1 MNFKNWLFTEEI
13 WQGKVATVYHR
24 TKPKDISR
32 LLTTSF
38 NAGAG
43 TGCLYG
49 CGLYTTFSIE
59 SQFTDYMR
67 QYGESLVKFKVTDL
81 DKFII
86 THKNVA
92 RQVLGAN
99 YKVSDQLNR
108 LNLAHLY
115 SEQEMQQF
123 DKDMETAQFSSDV
136 AKDMYSINFRIS
148 EQAKGIIYNG
158 RRDGYCLLKYPPI
171 EDGSVTM
178 LAYAESAPASDMS
191 TMRDL
196 EQDKGWT
203 KSTGKVSLR
212 TIYTVPEEER
222 IAKVQTEEPSQTVT
236 QRMWYA
242 KNKDVMAKFIIQ
254 KYPTLNDNQV
264 QALLAH
270 SENKDLIIDALINKK
285 SSISEENLEYM
296 LGLSSNPDKV
306 SKKLVE
312 NKLLKMNRYTYGI
325 LLTKSKDQLN
335 LAKFIAEKF
344 EPIPFFNSLLYDI
357 TKPEDKIN
365 FIDWVLANN
374 KKFEMNGDN
383 EETLLYFAGNPQKII
398 RFIIDKFPRIHDL
411 RLMLEKSTDKN
422 ETISLLMKKGIEIN
436 TEVVKIFMNN
446 TSDLVKMAE
455 YIIANKKEFD
465 GDDTE
470 YLLHPIPEDQK
481 PRIIDMLL
489 KSGKKLDSDGMI
501 NLIYHDRDNQLKII
515 DYLIKNKDLKDIDVQ
530 GILHHAD
537 DKEKVA
543 EMLGEDNFD
552 KLGPVIQTDLIRY
565 ADNKLRMSKIL
576 LKHKKDMISFVAEFI
591 KDMLEKDQLE
601 ELTPEEKDTLNK
613 ALASN

>member
-1 MNFKNWLFTEEI
+1 MVI
-13 WQGKVATVYHR
+13 WIIGKSGSGKTFWAKKLIKRYRQNIDLRVLNQISKGPADSVLLAR
-24 TKPKDISR
+24 DLIQEDKPITIANCD
-32 LLTTSF
+32 
-38 NAGAG
+38 
-43 TGCLYG
+43 
-49 CGLYTTFSIE
+49 
-59 SQFTDYMR
+59 
-67 QYGESLVKFKVTDL
+67 QYLVTDL

-270 SENKDLIIDALINKK
+270 SENKDLIIDAIINKK

-446 TSDLVKMAE
+446 
-455 YIIANKKEFD
+455 
-465 GDDTE
+465 
-470 YLLHPIPEDQK
+470 
-481 PRIIDMLL
+481 RI
-489 KSGKKLDSDGMI
+489 K
-501 NLIYHDRDNQLKII
+501 Y
-515 DYLIKNKDLKDIDVQ
+515 V
-530 GILHHAD
+530 
-537 DKEKVA
+537 
-543 EMLGEDNFD
+543 
-552 KLGPVIQTDLIRY
+552 
-565 ADNKLRMSKIL
+565 
-576 LKHKKDMISFVAEFI
+576 
-591 KDMLEKDQLE
+591 
-601 ELTPEEKDTLNK
+601 
-613 ALASN
+613 